1 MATTTDEVSIAGP
14 AGAGVLQSLQSL
26 QSLQGLHCG
35 RFAMPSPLGRFVR
48 RLAGPL
54 LGLAVAASWPLAAR
68 ADLASQADQIHL
80 GVQDHA
86 MPFSYRVDNGYAGY
100 TVDLCLQVVAALE
113 ARRGKPF
120 TNPPAQRWVSVS
132 SQTRLM
138 RLLAGDIDLE
148 CSSTSMTPARQ
159 QLGLAFSMPI
169 FISDVGV
176 LLRPGAQGVPVSAEQ
191 WLAQLRARAAVVV
204 TTEGST
210 SVRHLAR
217 LNRQNAGTPFK
228 VVYGRDHADSLRL
241 LLDGAA
247 EAFVMDR
254 ALLAALWARTPQ
266 LRAADLA
273 LAPWSP
279 VPAETET
286 YGIVLRDNDDMLKGV
301 VRDTLCGL
309 LWPGGA
315 AQTGLQQLYARWFLQ
330 PLPGA
335 AVAPGAGPGPGTA
348 LARAGATPAGT
359 AAALPAGE
367 VAALALAMHPELQ
380 RRLAAPSMADCP

>member
-1 MATTTDEVSIAGP
+1 MQR
-14 AGAGVLQSLQSL
+14 LH
-26 QSLQGLHCG
+26 GLHCG
-35 RFAMPSPLGRFVR
+35 QAATPSRLGLLAAC
-48 RLAGPL
+48 LAGPL
-54 LGLAVAASWPLAAR
+54 LGLAVAAGWPLAAQ
-68 ADLASQADQIHL
+68 ADLASQSDQIHL

-86 MPFSYRVDNGYAGY
+86 MPFSYRVDGGYAGY

-120 TNPPAQRWVSVS
+120 SNPPAQRWVSVS
-132 SQTRLM
+132 SPTRLM

-148 CSSTSMTPARQ
+148 CSSTSITPARQ
-159 QLGLAFSMPI
+159 KLGLAFSMPI
-169 FISDVGV
+169 FVSDVGV
-176 LLRPGAQGVPVSAEQ
+176 LLRPGAEGVPGSAEQ

-210 SVRHLAR
+210 TVRHLAR
-217 LNRQNAGTPFK
+217 LNRQNAGQPFK

-254 ALLAALWARTPQ
+254 ALLAALWASTPR
-266 LRAADLA
+266 LRAAGLA

-286 YGIVLRDNDDMLKGV
+286 YGIVLRDNDDLLKSV
-301 VRDTLCGL
+301 LRDTLCGL
-309 LWPGGA
+309 LPPGVA

-335 AVAPGAGPGPGTA
+335 ADATGGGRGPGTA
-348 LARAGATPAGT
+348 TARAGATPAGT

-380 RRLAAPSMADCP
+380 RRLAAPAAADCP